1 LVTDRALG
9 IDQQGHYALVVNQD
23 DVVEQRPVQIGALID
38 GMRVIEQGVSA
49 DDWVVVDGIQRA
61 IPGSKVAA
69 QRIESAPAAPA
80 SPPEAEASTDGT
92 PAAAP
97 AAAPEPAAQR

>member
-1 LVTDRALG
+1 MRWSS
-9 IDQQGHYALVVNQD
+9 NQD

-49 DDWVVVDGIQRA
+49 DDWVVVEGIQRA
-61 IPGSKVAA
+61 IPGSKVAP
-69 QRIESAPAAPA
+69 QRMEPAPAAPA
-80 SPPEAEASTDGT
+80 SPPEAAASTDGT

-97 AAAPEPAAQR
+97 AAAPAPATQR